1 MNKATLILLALLPLS
16 SAAQNTDLTSH
27 KFQDNYTLAISGQAT
42 TKYKGWENAS
52 LSVDAGYHVLPRLTL
67 FARCESNLHLFD
79 KNDTRTFDR
88 SLNLGGGLSFSLT
101 NPVKSP
107 EALDLQLSVTN
118 SVGDA
123 DWKNTS
129 YGASVLFYHN
139 YSGHRVAPYI
149 GLGYRYSASH
159 TTGIKDFSGLTGTIG
174 IRFYSKEN
182 LENRLARCLSS
193 FSKHRVYPVRN
204 YHLGFLS
211 GAESFSVA
219 PIVGFLF

>member
-1 MNKATLILLALLPLS
+1 MNKATLIFLALLPLTA
-16 SAAQNTDLTSH
+16 AAQNTDLTSS
-27 KFQDNYTLAISGQAT
+27 KFKDNYVLDINATAT
-42 TKYKGWENAS
+42 TKYKGWQNTS
-52 LSVDAGYHVLPRLTL
+52 LAFDAGYHVLPRLTL

-101 NPVKSP
+101 NPIKSP

-149 GLGYRYSASH
+149 GLEYRYSASH
-159 TTGIKDFSGLTGTIG
+159 TTEIKDFSGLTGTIG
-174 IRFYSKEN
+174 IRF
-182 LENRLARCLSS
+182 
-193 FSKHRVYPVRN
+193 
-204 YHLGFLS
+204 
-211 GAESFSVA
+211 
-219 PIVGFLF
+219 

>member
-1 MNKATLILLALLPLS
+1 MRKLMKRMIFLLGLLPLT
-16 SAAQNTDLTSH
+16 AVAQNIDLTSH
-27 KFQDNYTLAISGQAT
+27 KFKDNYTLAISGQST

-101 NPVKSP
+101 NPIKSP

-174 IRFYSKEN
+174 IRF
-182 LENRLARCLSS
+182 
-193 FSKHRVYPVRN
+193 
-204 YHLGFLS
+204 
-211 GAESFSVA
+211 
-219 PIVGFLF
+219 